1 MAMIP
6 KLKVKYTDEIL
17 PKLHEA
23 GSYASRM
30 QVPRLE
36 KIVINMAV
44 STSVD
49 KDTLKEVAQDLAMIS
64 GQQPAI
70 TRAKNSIANFKLRE
84 EMPIGAKV
92 TLRGK
97 RMYEFLERL
106 INVALPR
113 IRDFRGISAKSFD
126 GRGNYSMGVTEQ
138 TVFPEINP
146 DRVKKVQGMDITF
159 VTSATTNE
167 EALELLKG
175 FGMPFAK
182 Q

>member
-1 MAMIP
+1 MVP
-6 KLKVKYTDEIL
+6 KLKEKYNDEIL
-17 PKLHEA
+17 PKLKDA
-23 GSYASRM
+23 GAYGNRM

-36 KIVINMAV
+36 KIVINMAL

-49 KDTLKEVAQDLAMIS
+49 KDALKEVAQDLAMIS

-84 EMPIGAKV
+84 GMPIGAKV

-126 GRGNYSMGVTEQ
+126 GRGNYSLGIAEQ
-138 TVFPEINP
+138 SIFPEINP
-146 DRVKKVQGMDITF
+146 DRIKKVQGMDITF
-159 VTSATTNE
+159 VTSADTNE

-182 Q
+182 